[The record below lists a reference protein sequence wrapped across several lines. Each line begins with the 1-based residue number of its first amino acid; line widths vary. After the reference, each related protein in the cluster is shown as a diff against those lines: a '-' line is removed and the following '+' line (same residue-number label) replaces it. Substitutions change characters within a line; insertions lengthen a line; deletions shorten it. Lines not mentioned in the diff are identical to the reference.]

1 LNNRLL
7 LYALL
12 GAIALGVFLY
22 LRPMPAARQIEKR
35 LDALA
40 QVIEKN
46 AEAGQLSLLAGTQ
59 RITAFFAENARMNL
73 EPLYRTPINRRELAS
88 LIFQAQ
94 SQAEEINISLYDRQ
108 VTVAN
113 GAQTAT
119 QKVTV
124 SGRIT
129 INGQT
134 ETQVHSFLLDWIKV
148 DREWYIQRVEPLQSI
163 RAPQAG

>member
-1 LNNRLL
+1 MNNRLL

-22 LRPMPAARQIEKR
+22 LRTTPEARKIEKR

-46 AEAGQLSLLAGTQ
+46 ADDGQLSLLAGTQ
-59 RITAFFAENARMNL
+59 RITAFFAENAQMNL
-73 EPLYRTPINRRELAS
+73 TPLYRAPINRRKLAS

-94 SQAEEINISLYDRQ
+94 SHAEQINLSLRDRQ
-108 VTVAN
+108 VTVADD
-113 GAQTAT
+113 AQTAS

-134 ETQVHSFLLDWIKV
+134 ETHVHSFLLDWIKV